1 MILVIY
7 CHQLMCYAKLVY
19 RFTFPPSGEMFAI
32 GSVVPTLR
40 RKRLGRC
47 LFPLVILLLYFLSF
61 LIGNP
66 LSLPQAERTI
76 KPEGL
81 VCHAAGIAL
90 GYNRTASLSI
100 NYYFIQIYT

>member
-1 MILVIY
+1 VK
-7 CHQLMCYAKLVY
+7 C
-19 RFTFPPSGEMFAI
+19 RPFPPSGEMFAI

-47 LFPLVILLLYFLSF
+47 LFPIVILLLYFLSF